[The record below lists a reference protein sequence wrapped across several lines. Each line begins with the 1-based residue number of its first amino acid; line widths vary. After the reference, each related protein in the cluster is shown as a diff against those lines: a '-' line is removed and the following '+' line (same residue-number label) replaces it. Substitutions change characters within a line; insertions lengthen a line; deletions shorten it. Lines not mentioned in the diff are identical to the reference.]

1 MVKKFLLCFWILAFV
16 HCCNPEK
23 VVDNTNYSSITKEL
37 YEGSNHIES
46 KVNNYLI
53 DNQELIKNKL
63 MESWQIIDI
72 LGKKFENKN
81 CDYHAINLDFEAA
94 YISIAIIFENPTSK
108 EYFQVV
114 KKSVFLNKNDHD
126 CVSKK
131 TRMLIILANLR
142 ESLCIQ
148 FM

>member
-1 MVKKFLLCFWILAFV
+1 MVKKFLLSFWIAAFG
-16 HCCNPEK
+16 HSCNPEK

-37 YEGSNHIES
+37 YEGSNHLDS

-53 DNQELIKNKL
+53 DNQELVKKKL
-63 MESWQIIDI
+63 IESWQIIDI
-72 LGKKFENKN
+72 LGKKFENNN
-81 CDYHAINLDFEAA
+81 CDYQAINFDFEAA
-94 YISIAIIFENPTSK
+94 YLSIAIIFESPTSK

-114 KKSVFLNKNDHD
+114 KNRAFLKSNDDD